1 MLGDWCAN
9 IAKDS
14 SNRLQCQIF
23 PAMQLGGSPPQL
35 FDQAKDGV
43 ADVVWTVAGYSAG
56 RFPKSE
62 IFELPFMMTNAES
75 TSRAAWD
82 FVQKHAMDE
91 YSQVKLLAV
100 HVHGPGNIFTKSKP
114 IKTLADFKGMKLR
127 APTRLTNKMLAML
140 GDWCA
145 NIAKDSSNRLQCQI
159 FPAMQLGGSP
169 PQLFDQAKDG
179 VADVVWTV
187 AGYSAGR
194 FPKSEIFELPFMM
207 TNAESTSRAA
217 WDFVQKHA
225 MDEYSQVKLL
235 AVHVHGPGNIFTKSK
250 PIKTLADFKGMKLRA
265 PTRLTNKMLAM
276 LGATPVGM
284 PVPQVPE
291 ALSKGVIDGA
301 VIPYEVAPGLRVH
314 ELTKFVA
321 EPDRSFEALYTTV
334 FIVPM
339 NKAKYDSLPNDLKAV
354 IDKNSGREFSAF
366 LGRTQSGNDV
376 PGRATFA
383 STQGYT
389 INQIPKAELEKWR
402 QATDRLDDEWAEEM
416 SKRGADGKA
425 LLSSARELIKSYTK

>member
-1 MLGDWCAN
+1 
-9 IAKDS
+9 
-14 SNRLQCQIF
+14 
-23 PAMQLGGSPPQL
+23 
-35 FDQAKDGV
+35 
-43 ADVVWTVAGYSAG
+43 
-56 RFPKSE
+56 
-62 IFELPFMMTNAES
+62 
-75 TSRAAWD
+75 
-82 FVQKHAMDE
+82 
-91 YSQVKLLAV
+91 
-100 HVHGPGNIFTKSKP
+100 
-114 IKTLADFKGMKLR
+114 
-127 APTRLTNKMLAML
+127 
-140 GDWCA
+140 
-145 NIAKDSSNRLQCQI
+145 
-159 FPAMQLGGSP
+159 
-169 PQLFDQAKDG
+169 
-179 VADVVWTV
+179 
-187 AGYSAGR
+187 
-194 FPKSEIFELPFMM
+194 
-207 TNAESTSRAA
+207 
-217 WDFVQKHA
+217 
-225 MDEYSQVKLL
+225 
-235 AVHVHGPGNIFTKSK
+235 
-250 PIKTLADFKGMKLRA
+250 
-265 PTRLTNKMLAM
+265 
-276 LGATPVGM
+276 
-284 PVPQVPE
+284 
-291 ALSKGVIDGA
+291 